1 MEIQTLIEITSKNTL
16 LNGLIETHL
25 SKFLEIRIFSHD
37 VDLKDG
43 FCKKPLFKAIDV
55 YRLLIKRCN
64 NETRFYK
71 QFTDNDIVSDI
82 IYIKKINGVY
92 THPKKIK
99 LFTLNGLVKI
109 SIIGNNIQL
118 RELVYSMIRHIS
130 DYSAEDLNNHIIQPT
145 IEKLN
150 TVEIQNELKQVQE
163 LENTVVYF
171 INEEN
176 SDKIKIGYTTD
187 LNSRLSTLQ
196 RGNSSKLI
204 VLKTHECKTS
214 KEAID
219 VEQLYHKIY
228 ANNHIRGEWFNIP
241 NFL

>member
-1 MEIQTLIEITSKNTL
+1 
-16 LNGLIETHL
+16 LNRLIETHL
-25 SKFLEIRIFSHD
+25 SKFLEIRIFSHA

-43 FCKKPLFKAIDV
+43 FCKNPLFKAIDV
-55 YRLLIKRCN
+55 YKLLLKKSN
-64 NETRFYK
+64 NHETRFYK
-71 QFTDNDIVSDI
+71 QFNDDEIVSDI
-82 IYIKKINGVY
+82 ICVKKINGVY
-92 THPKKIK
+92 VYPKKIK

-109 SIIGNNIQL
+109 SIITNNIPL

-145 IEKLN
+145 IEKMN
-150 TVEIQNELKQVQE
+150 TVEIQNELKQANE
-163 LENTVVYF
+163 LETALVYF

-196 RGNSSKLI
+196 TGNSSKLI
-204 VLKTHECKTS
+204 VLKTHECKTP
-214 KEAID
+214 KEAFD

-228 ANNHIRGEWFNIP
+228 SNNHIRGEWFNIP
-241 NFL
+241 NFM

>member
-1 MEIQTLIEITSKNTL
+1 
-16 LNGLIETHL
+16 
-25 SKFLEIRIFSHD
+25 
-37 VDLKDG
+37 
-43 FCKKPLFKAIDV
+43 
-55 YRLLIKRCN
+55 
-64 NETRFYK
+64 
-71 QFTDNDIVSDI
+71 
-82 IYIKKINGVY
+82 
-92 THPKKIK
+92 
-99 LFTLNGLVKI
+99 
-109 SIIGNNIQL
+109 
-118 RELVYSMIRHIS
+118 MIRHIS